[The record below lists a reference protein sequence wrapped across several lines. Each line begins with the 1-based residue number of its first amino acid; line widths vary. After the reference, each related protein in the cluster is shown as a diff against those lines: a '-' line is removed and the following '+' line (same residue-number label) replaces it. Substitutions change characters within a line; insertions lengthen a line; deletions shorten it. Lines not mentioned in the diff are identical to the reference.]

1 MSDKKLDEKNVKL
14 SFPQRLQRGIT
25 AWQKM
30 AEPALAHRIKLLS
43 YYAGGFFE
51 DKNHTEHIMNL
62 TARAVDIIAPY
73 LVMNNPEVIVESRVP
88 SLKPWAYTTKL
99 ALEHLFNEIDFANLS
114 LRPAIINSL
123 FGQGIIKTGV
133 MKADEVEAFGYL
145 HDVGQPYSDVIDDS
159 DYVGDCTART
169 REQFEFEGHRY
180 KLPTDF
186 ARDFFGS
193 KHADHI
199 KPDFSLKENLHHPEL
214 LAKQT
219 PNMSLY
225 DSLYEWSE
233 FYDIWLPREDVIV
246 TIQSEGK
253 GSRILRTVE
262 WDGPEGGP
270 FDILKYKFFP
280 NTPIPIPPT
289 WYWMM
294 MDTMTNILVNKMRR
308 QAEREK
314 SILAYEPVAEE
325 DAANI
330 AGAPDGGTVKV
341 DNIDAIKE
349 VQFGGVNDMNYKW
362 VEYIENQYSIQ
373 GGNLYTLG
381 GRGPQAD
388 TLGQEQMMQANASRI
403 LDDMMNSVYTFVQK
417 VVKKQ
422 AWFMWTDPLIQIPV
436 IKRVPHAAD
445 IEVMFDQV
453 AKEGDFYDFNFEIK
467 PYSMQR
473 MNPFQRQQLLQQFL
487 TNWVLPILPMASQQ
501 GVNFDFD
508 AATRE
513 MALLLGINMD
523 DWWQSGNADNT
534 GLGPYRPTE
543 GQAIPKS
550 GQENDSGGAS
560 LASRMTNLN
569 QQQVRAGGQSSPPQ
583 K

>member
-1 MSDKKLDEKNVKL
+1 MAKQLDEKNMKL
-14 SFPQRLQRGIT
+14 NFPQRIQKSIVS
-25 AWQKM
+25 WQKM
-30 AEPALAHRIKLLS
+30 AEPALSHRYKLWS

-51 DKNHTEHIMNL
+51 DKNSTDHILNL
-62 TARAVDIIAPY
+62 TARAVDIISPY
-73 LVMNNPEVIVESRVP
+73 LVMSNPEVVVDSRVP
-88 SLKPWAYTTKL
+88 SLRPWAYTTKL
-99 ALEHLFNEIDFANLS
+99 ALEHLFDEIDFAELS
-114 LRPAIINSL
+114 LRPAIKNSL
-123 FGQGIIKTGV
+123 FGQGIVKTGV

-145 HDVGQPYSDVIDDS
+145 HDVGQPYTDVIDDS
-159 DYVGDCTART
+159 DYVGDVTAKT
-169 REQFEFEGHRY
+169 REGFEFEGHRY
-180 KLPTDF
+180 KLPTEF
-186 ARDFFGS
+186 AREFFGK

-199 KPDFSLKENLHHPEL
+199 KPDFSLKEQLHHPEL

-219 PNMSLY
+219 ANMY
-225 DSLYEWSE
+225 MYESLYEWSE
-233 FYDIWLPREDVIV
+233 FYDIWLPREDIIITV
-246 TIQSEGK
+246 QPEGR
-253 GSRILRTVE
+253 GSKILRTVE

-314 SILAYEPVAEE
+314 VILAYEGSAEE
-325 DAANI
+325 DAANV
-330 AGAPDGGTVKV
+330 AAAPDGGTVKV
-341 DNIDAIKE
+341 DNIDAMKE
-349 VQFGGVNDMNYKW
+349 IELGGVNEGNYKW

-381 GRGPQAD
+381 GRGPQAE

-403 LDDMMNSVYTFVQK
+403 LDDMMNSVYNFVEK
-417 VVKKQ
+417 VVRKQ

-436 IKRVPHAAD
+436 IKRVPAAAD
-445 IEVMFDQV
+445 LEVMFDQT
-453 AKEGDFYDFNFEIK
+453 AKEGDFYDFNFKIK

-487 TNWVLPILPMASQQ
+487 TNWVLQVLPYAQQQ
-501 GVNFDFD
+501 GVKFDVD

-513 MALLLGINMD
+513 MSVLLGINMD
-523 DWWQSGNADNT
+523 SWWQSGMSPNQ
-534 GLGPYRPTE
+534 GLGPYMPME
-543 GQAIPKS
+543 GQVKPTA

-560 LASRMTNLN
+560 LASKLTNLN
-569 QQQVRAGGQSSPPQ
+569 NQQARAGGQSSPPQ